1 MRNMSYFFVYIDFRL
16 ATMMINL
23 QSYLVGE
30 KELNITDEMSKNNT
44 VWSGN
49 PLTLTTMILLKV

>member
-30 KELNITDEMSKNNT
+30 KELKSHRRN
-44 VWSGN
+44 V
-49 PLTLTTMILLKV
+49 